1 MINSMNTTTFKYFQF
16 KYAELID
23 PR

>member
-1 MINSMNTTTFKYFQF
+1 MNTTTFKYFQF